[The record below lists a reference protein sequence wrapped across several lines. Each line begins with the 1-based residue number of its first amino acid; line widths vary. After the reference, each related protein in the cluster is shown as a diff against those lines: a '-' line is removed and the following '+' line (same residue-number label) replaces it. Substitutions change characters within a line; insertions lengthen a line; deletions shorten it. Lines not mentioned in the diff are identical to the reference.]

1 MGKMNMPIA
10 AEKAANQTNPTP
22 SKGVSKLF
30 SPLPDAAKQKH
41 NNGVLIPTFYPAKW
55 KIFNPTVNDVA
66 KFNMASKAGS
76 SDPTSTLSVPYDL
89 CSFYFK
95 VPVHSVSNYS
105 RPDGSVGFANTV
117 CPIHFNKY
125 LTEVL
130 GFEPLFNSPI
140 RCAFCEEEQA
150 WWNKFNAR
158 LEELGHTKET
168 RKNLSKDGYNDLVNK
183 DSVLKNAREKA
194 RKLQASDKYVLPI
207 MDYDQI
213 AGVKPMREGQETIEH
228 QMWLAPGKV
237 FDKLATL
244 CEMSP
249 DGQEFYNMENTAGV
263 QVLYIVKDTERCSQG
278 NMMLTQY
285 DVVAAPGRVVLDPSW
300 LAYVQNVDAMVDPS
314 DFLNLITY
322 EEQRYY
328 LGQAAAQASTPV
340 TTPAT
345 PPVARPPV
353 AAPAPPAAP
362 VAPPVA
368 ATAPVAPPMPAA
380 SAAPPMPAPAPV
392 AASPVPAQAPAAP
405 VPASPIPIVPQAQGH
420 KPPPGAPPKGK
431 RAW

>member
-1 MGKMNMPIA
+1 MGKVNMPWKN
-10 AEKAANQTNPTP
+10 EQNNNANSTP
-22 SKGVSKLF
+22 SRGVSKLF
-30 SPLPDAAKQKH
+30 SPLPDAAKMKH
-41 NNGVLIPTFYPAKW
+41 NNGILIPTFYPAKW
-55 KIFNPTVNDVA
+55 KIFNPTAHEVS
-66 KFNMASKAGS
+66 KFNMAATGN
-76 SDPTSTLSVPYDL
+76 STASVPADL

-105 RPDGSVGFANTV
+105 RPDGSVGYATTV

-130 GFEPLFNSPI
+130 GFEPLFNQPI
-140 RCAFCEEEQA
+140 RCAFCEEEQS

-168 RKNLSKDGYNDLVNK
+168 RKNLSKEGYNDLVQK

-194 RKLQASDKYVLPI
+194 RKLQAMDKYVLPI
-207 MDYDQI
+207 LDYDQI
-213 AGVKPMREGQETIEH
+213 SGTKPMREGQETIEH
-228 QMWLAPGKV
+228 QIWMAPGKV
-237 FDKLATL
+237 FDALATL

-249 DGQEFYNMENTAGV
+249 DGQEFYNMENPAGV
-263 QVLYIVKDTERCSQG
+263 QVLYLVKDTERCSQG

-285 DVVAAPGRVVLDPSW
+285 SVIAAPGRVQLDPAW
-300 LAYVQNVDAMVDPS
+300 LAYVQNVDALVDPS
-314 DFLNLITY
+314 EFLNLITY

-328 LGQAAAQASTPV
+328 LGQAAAQSITPV
-340 TTPAT
+340 TA
-345 PPVARPPV
+345 PVARPPV
-353 AAPAPPAAP
+353 APPAPPVAPPVAP

-368 ATAPVAPPMPAA
+368 ATAPTAPPMPAA
-380 SAAPPMPAPAPV
+380 ATAPPMPAPAPV

-405 VPASPIPIVPQAQGH
+405 VPASPIPIVPQAQRT
-420 KPPPGAPPKGK
+420 PPPGAPPKGK

>member
-1 MGKMNMPIA
+1 MAKMNMNYK
-10 AEKAANQTNPTP
+10 AERDANQGSATP

-55 KIFNPTVNDVA
+55 KIFNPTANDVA
-66 KFNMASKAGS
+66 KFNMAATGNA
-76 SDPTSTLSVPYDL
+76 TASVPADL

-125 LTEVL
+125 LAEVL
-130 GFEPLFNSPI
+130 GFEPLFNQPV

-249 DGQEFYNMENTAGV
+249 DGQEFYNLENPAGV

-278 NMMLTQY
+278 QMMLTQY
-285 DVVAAPGRVVLDPSW
+285 DVVAAPGRVVLDPAW
-300 LAYVQNVDAMVDPS
+300 LTYVQNVDAMVDPS

-328 LGQAAAQASTPV
+328 LGQAAAQSTTPV
-340 TTPAT
+340 TA
-345 PPVARPPV
+345 PVTAPVVKPPV
-353 AAPAPPAAP
+353 AAAPPVAPPAAP

-368 ATAPVAPPMPAA
+368 ATAPAAPPMPAA
-380 SAAPPMPAPAPV
+380 PQAPPMPAPAPV
-392 AASPVPAQAPAAP
+392 AASPVPAQAPASP
-405 VPASPIPIVPQAQGH
+405 VPASPIPIVPQAQRT
-420 KPPPGAPPKGK
+420 PPAGAPKPGK

>member
-55 KIFNPTVNDVA
+55 KIFNPTVSDVA
-66 KFNMASKAGS
+66 KFNMAATGNA
-76 SDPTSTLSVPYDL
+76 TASVPADL

-130 GFEPLFNSPI
+130 GFEPLFNQPV
-140 RCAFCEEEQA
+140 RCAFCEEEQV

-158 LEELGHTKET
+158 FEELGYTKET
-168 RKNLSKDGYNDLVNK
+168 RKNLSKEGYKDLTEK

-207 MDYDQI
+207 IDYDQMV
-213 AGVKPMREGQETIEH
+213 GTKPMREGQESVEH
-228 QMWLAPGKV
+228 QIWMAPGKV
-237 FDKLATL
+237 FDKLASL
-244 CEMSP
+244 CEISP
-249 DGQEFYNMENTAGV
+249 EGQEFYNFENPAGV
-263 QVLYIVKDTERCSQG
+263 QILYLVKDTERCSQG

-285 DVVAAPGRVVLDPSW
+285 DVVVAPGRVPLDPAW
-300 LAYVQNVDAMVDPS
+300 LAYVSNPDLLVDPS
-314 DFLNLITY
+314 EFLNLITY
-322 EEQRYY
+322 DEQRYY
-328 LGQAAAQASTPV
+328 LGQAAEAASTPV
-340 TTPAT
+340 TA
-345 PPVARPPV
+345 PVVRPPV
-353 AAPAPPAAP
+353 APPVAPPAP

-368 ATAPVAPPMPAA
+368 PPAPPVAPAPAA
-380 SAAPPMPAPAPV
+380 APAPV
-392 AASPVPAQAPAAP
+392 PAPAMAAPMPMPSPVPAAAPAAP
-405 VPASPIPIVPQAQGH
+405 VPASPIPMVPQVAATPNRTPPKG
-420 KPPPGAPPKGK
+420 PPPGR